1 MSPIT
6 VPPAKALQLHS
17 LIAPTYQGSA
27 SRVLAKTAGG
37 NLTLFAFDA
46 GQGLT
51 EHTSSFDALR
61 LYNGDTG
68 VVVDAGGGRAMAA
81 FERGPELL

>member
-6 VPPAKALQLHS
+6 APIPPAKAWPLHS
-17 LIAPTYQGSA
+17 LIALTEQGSA

-46 GQGLT
+46 ERDSPYT
-51 EHTSSFDALR
+51 HRRSTRSCWSSKA
-61 LYNGDTG
+61 
-68 VVVDAGGGRAMAA
+68 
-81 FERGPELL
+81 PSP